1 MCVYMY
7 IYICIYVYI
16 YVYVYICIYIYRYSY
31 IYIYTDYVGQPGKE
45 GRFPD
50 QDLQHELA
58 TTVHKNQQKTN
69 D

>member
-1 MCVYMY
+1 MYTYNNVCMY
-7 IYICIYVYI
+7 IYTG
-16 YVYVYICIYIYRYSY
+16 IYIYTH
-31 IYIYTDYVGQPGKE
+31 INTYTDYVGKQGKE

>member
-1 MCVYMY
+1 MY
-7 IYICIYVYI
+7 IYTRI
-16 YVYVYICIYIYRYSY
+16 Y
-31 IYIYTDYVGQPGKE
+31 IYIYTDYVGKQGKE